1 MADALEA
8 LTNIDDVTVTW
19 EEVITSDD
27 DTAGTLEVRY
37 NITFDGDCVRG
48 NIPTGDLAHSCFPS
62 ATAVLADVECR
73 CAVLSILWRV
83 GHELMSSIK
92 PCQNHLKFVLG

>member
-1 MADALEA
+1 MNDALEA

-19 EEVITSDD
+19 EEEITSYD
-27 DTAGTLEVRY
+27 DTAGTLELRY

-48 NIPTGDLAHSCFPS
+48 NVPAGDLTHSCSPS

-73 CAVLSILWRV
+73 
-83 GHELMSSIK
+83 
-92 PCQNHLKFVLG
+92 

>member
-1 MADALEA
+1 MTDALEGLA
-8 LTNIDDVTVTW
+8 NILDVTVTW
-19 EEVITSDD
+19 EEVITSYD

-48 NIPTGDLAHSCFPS
+48 NIPAGDLTHSCYPS

-73 CAVLSILWRV
+73 
-83 GHELMSSIK
+83 
-92 PCQNHLKFVLG
+92 